1 MKHVA
6 TLVSALYCLLFA
18 FNGIAQSNSKRP
30 SAFNDFPKII
40 YCPASTI
47 ANLFSI
53 AQGQQVTILFGE
65 NQILQGKIINK
76 ISKYNNTLQTL
87 VIQIPAYGNSILS
100 ISKRKEMDNSD
111 VFTGHL
117 YNNNFADGFQLKPAK
132 NNQYQF
138 EKIASEQVFQP
149 CNQ

>member
-1 MKHVA
+1 M
-6 TLVSALYCLLFA
+6 
-18 FNGIAQSNSKRP
+18 
-30 SAFNDFPKII
+30 
-40 YCPASTI
+40 YCPASAI

-53 AQGQQVTILFGE
+53 AQGQPVTILFGE
-65 NQILQGKIINK
+65 NQILEGKIINK

-100 ISKRKEMDNSD
+100 ISKRKEKDNSD
-111 VFTGHL
+111 VFNGHL
-117 YNNNFADGFQLKPAK
+117 YSNNFADGFQLKPAK

-138 EKIASEQVFQP
+138 EKIAAGQVLQP